1 MPGFTIQPPSIENS
15 LILDEGPQKI
25 SKQVV
30 IDLGMASLQAIG
42 SDHICKVCI
51 SNSGSC
57 CSGCRHL
64 SDRVGCQRR
73 NTSCTAWLCGFI
85 KYVLYETG
93 FLQTWHEFWDQVPGQ
108 DYRVDYTP
116 DSFFIQKSLKL
127 PNMRSLSEALAAD
140 LQELAQTH
148 IAIGFILTLR
158 EKLDKNIDQ
167 FMFYHDDPGK
177 QARIRKRIEFL
188 SIPFE
193 RFRLA
198 LPDFTE
204 KCSDLSDEKESS
216 SMLSETI

>member
-1 MPGFTIQPPSIENS
+1 MPGFTIDHPSGKNS
-15 LILDEGPQKI
+15 LILDEAPQNI
-25 SKQVV
+25 SRKMV
-30 IDLGMASLQAIG
+30 IDLGMASLQSIG
-42 SDHICKVCI
+42 SEHICKVCI

-64 SDRVGCQRR
+64 SDRVGCQLR

-93 FLQTWHEFWDQVPGQ
+93 YLQEWNDFWEQVPGQ
-108 DYRVDYTP
+108 DFREDYTP
-116 DSFFIQKSLKL
+116 DTFLIQKNLRIPS
-127 PNMRSLSEALAAD
+127 MRSLSEALAAD

-167 FMFYHDDPGK
+167 FMYYNNEPGK

-188 SIPFE
+188 SLPFD
-193 RFRLA
+193 RFHLA
-198 LPDFTE
+198 LHDFME
-204 KCSDLSDEKESS
+204 KRGALTDEKDGLSS
-216 SMLSETI
+216 

>member
-1 MPGFTIQPPSIENS
+1 MPGFTIQQPSRENS

-93 FLQTWHEFWDQVPGQ
+93 YLQQWNDFWEQVPGQ
-108 DYRVDYTP
+108 DFRVDYTP
-116 DSFFIQKSLKL
+116 DSFSIHHSLKL

-167 FMFYHDDPGK
+167 FMFYHDEPAK

-188 SIPFE
+188 SLPFE
-193 RFRLA
+193 RFHLA
-198 LPDFTE
+198 LHDFME
-204 KCSDLSDEKESS
+204 KRSALTDEKDGLSS
-216 SMLSETI
+216 

>member
-1 MPGFTIQPPSIENS
+1 MPRFTIDHPSRENS
-15 LILDEGPQKI
+15 LIFDEKPHEI

-30 IDLGMASLQAIG
+30 IDLGMASLQSIG
-42 SDHICKVCI
+42 SEHICKVCI

-57 CSGCRHL
+57 CSGCSHL

-93 FLQTWHEFWDQVPGQ
+93 YLQQWNDFWEQVPGQ
-108 DYRVDYTP
+108 DFRVDFTP
-116 DSFFIQKSLKL
+116 DSFFIQKSLNL

-167 FMFYHDDPGK
+167 FMFYHDDTGK
-177 QARIRKRIEFL
+177 QARIRKRIQFL
-188 SIPFE
+188 SLPFE
-193 RFRLA
+193 RFHLA
-198 LPDFTE
+198 LDDFM
-204 KCSDLSDEKESS
+204 KKMDYHAK
-216 SMLSETI
+216 